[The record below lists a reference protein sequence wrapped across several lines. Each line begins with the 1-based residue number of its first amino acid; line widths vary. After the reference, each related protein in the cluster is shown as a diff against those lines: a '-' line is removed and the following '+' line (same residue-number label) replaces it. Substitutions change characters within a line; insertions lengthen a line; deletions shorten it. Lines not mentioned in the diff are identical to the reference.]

1 MPSVASIS
9 LAKANVIYLDT
20 EFTDLLA
27 PELLSL
33 ALVSA
38 SGDEHYV
45 ELDIESPSSASTLAH
60 ASDVVRH
67 NGVLDQWGRVPG
79 SESTYEQMG
88 LRTAVWLHDQ
98 IHRNGS
104 PAYVAFDYPTDY
116 ELLAYVLRDTGQWD
130 ALRPFVRPA
139 NIAEISSRID
149 GALGAAAMYEAMRGR
164 GLERHHALADAHAL
178 RAACLAIITGRQVQ
192 P

>member
-1 MPSVASIS
+1 MSSVASIN

-33 ALVSA
+33 AMVSA
-38 SGDEHYV
+38 RGDEHYV
-45 ELDIESPSSASTLAH
+45 ELDIESPSGANTLAH

-79 SESTYEQMG
+79 SESSYEQMG
-88 LRTAVWLHDQ
+88 WRTALWLQDQ
-98 IHRNGS
+98 VHRNGQ

-116 ELLAYVLRDTGQWD
+116 ELLEHVLRDAGRWD
-130 ALRPFVRPA
+130 ALRQFVRPV
-139 NIAEISSRID
+139 NVAEISSRID
-149 GALGAAAMYEAMRGR
+149 GALGAAAMYEAMRRR
-164 GLERHHALADAHAL
+164 GIERHHALADAHAL
-178 RAACLAIITGRQVQ
+178 RAACLAIVTGR
-192 P
+192 